1 LFGIKK
7 NVIFERINTK
17 TGTGLLNTQT
27 MDTLFTSE
35 IKKTLMSDFEFE
47 FSLDF
52 QGQVEYIESEDTDE
66 FLEYELLLL
75 FLVKK
80 ELIPINE
87 RTEGMVLFI
96 PTDNQPDGKIF
107 ISYQTCLNVGEDWN
121 DDMWETGKSEIL
133 VSTLFEE

>member
-7 NVIFERINTK
+7 NVIFESTNTN

-27 MDTLFTSE
+27 MDTLFKSQ
-35 IKKTLMSDFEFE
+35 IKKILTSNVEFE

-52 QGQVEYIESEDTDE
+52 QGMVEYIESDDTDQ
-66 FLEYELLLL
+66 FLEYEQVLL

-87 RTEGMVLFI
+87 RTEGFVKCI
-96 PTDNQPDGKIF
+96 PLNNEWEGIVYIT
-107 ISYQTCLNVGEDWN
+107 YQTCLNLGEDWN
-121 DDMWETGKSEIL
+121 DDMWDSGKSERL
-133 VSTLFEE
+133 VSTLLEE

>member
-7 NVIFERINTK
+7 NVIFESTNTN

-27 MDTLFTSE
+27 MDTLFKSQ
-35 IKKTLMSDFEFE
+35 IKKILTSNVEFE

-52 QGQVEYIESEDTDE
+52 QGMVEYIESDDTDQ
-66 FLEYELLLL
+66 FLEYEQVLL

-87 RTEGMVLFI
+87 RTEGFVKCI
-96 PTDNQPDGKIF
+96 PLNNEWEGIVHIT
-107 ISYQTCLNVGEDWN
+107 YQTCLNLGEDWN
-121 DDMWETGKSEIL
+121 DDMWDSGKSERL
-133 VSTLFEE
+133 VSTLLEE